1 MTKKNIA
8 IFISGEGYGH
18 LVRQRAL
25 ISELL
30 KYKKKIKITVFTSKN
45 INILK
50 KKFKKKIS
58 YIKIKRTLETSKS
71 IDGKLNVIKTKKNFA
86 MWYKNKN
93 NWIKSYQNT
102 IKNYDLIISDFMPE
116 VFELANKARKTAFG
130 MAHFTWDWFY
140 KALYGKDKIYFELS
154 RNIKMAKK
162 IYFPP
167 LTNKEI
173 LRNLKSKVVN
183 INFILS
189 EFQNKKKEKGKI
201 YKCLIMDNGNR
212 TMTKLIENTLIYLK
226 KFDNISFIL
235 RTDFLSK
242 KSKKVIFHS
251 KNMTGIKGLKETHQN
266 IVYADFIIAR
276 GGFNTITE
284 CLVLKKPSLLFNE
297 TGNPEIKENL
307 KIMRMKKYCGLI
319 KHSNFGNKIKKRIDA
334 FISKEFN
341 KIKKNLNKKTYVSN
355 GAAQA
360 AKYIINSI

>member
-8 IFISGEGYGH
+8 IFISSEGYGH

-30 KYKKKIKITVFTSKN
+30 KYKKRIKITVFTSKN
-45 INILK
+45 ISILR

-58 YIKIKRTLETSKS
+58 YVKIKKTLETSKS
-71 IDGKLNVIKTKKNFA
+71 IDGKLNIKKTKKNFA
-86 MWYKNKN
+86 MWYENKN
-93 NWIKSYQNT
+93 DWIKSYQNT

-116 VFELANKARKTAFG
+116 VFELANKAGKIAFG

-140 KALYGKDKIYFELS
+140 KALYGKDKIYFELLKT
-154 RNIKMAKK
+154 IKMSKK

-167 LTNKEI
+167 FTNEKI
-173 LRNLKSKVVN
+173 VKNLKSKVVN

-189 EFQNKKKEKGKI
+189 EFGNKKKEGKI

-226 KFDNISFIL
+226 KLKDISFIL
-235 RTDFLSK
+235 RTDFLSR
-242 KSKKVIFHS
+242 KSKKIISSS

-276 GGFNTITE
+276 GGFNTISE

-307 KIMRMKKYCGLI
+307 KIMQMKKYCGLI
-319 KHSNFGNKIKKRIDA
+319 KHSNFGNKIKKRIDT
-334 FISKEFN
+334 FISKEFD
-341 KIKKNLNKKTYVSN
+341 KIRINLHKKKYASN

-360 AKYIINSI
+360 AKNIIGYI

>member
-1 MTKKNIA
+1 MTKRNIA

-30 KYKKKIKITVFTSKN
+30 KNKKRIKITVFTSKN

-50 KKFKKKIS
+50 KKFKKRIS

-71 IDGKLNVIKTKKNFA
+71 IDGKLNIKKTKKNFA
-86 MWYKNKN
+86 LWYKNKN
-93 NWIKSYQNT
+93 NWIKSNLNSM
-102 IKNYDLIISDFMPE
+102 KNFDLIVSDFMPE
-116 VFELANKARKTAFG
+116 VFELANKTGKMAFG

-140 KALYGKDKIYFELS
+140 KTLYGKDKVYFELIKT
-154 RNIKMAKK
+154 IKMSKK

-167 LTNKEI
+167 FTNKEI
-173 LRNLKSKVVN
+173 VKNLKSKVVN

-189 EFQNKKKEKGKI
+189 EFEDKKKHGEVL
-201 YKCLIMDNGNR
+201 KCLIMDNGNR

-226 KFDNISFIL
+226 NLKNISFIL

-242 KSKKVIFHS
+242 KSKKIIS
-251 KNMTGIKGLKETHQN
+251 SSNNMTGIRGLKETHQN
-266 IVYADFIIAR
+266 IIYADFIIAR
-276 GGFNTITE
+276 GGFNTISE

-297 TGNPEIKENL
+297 SGNPEIKENL
-307 KIMRMKKYCGLI
+307 KIMQRKKYCGII
-319 KHSNFGNKIKKRIDA
+319 KHSNFGKKIKKRIDI
-334 FISKEFN
+334 FLSKEFS
-341 KIKKNLNKKTYVSN
+341 KIKKNLLKKKYASN

-360 AKYIINSI
+360 ARSIISYI